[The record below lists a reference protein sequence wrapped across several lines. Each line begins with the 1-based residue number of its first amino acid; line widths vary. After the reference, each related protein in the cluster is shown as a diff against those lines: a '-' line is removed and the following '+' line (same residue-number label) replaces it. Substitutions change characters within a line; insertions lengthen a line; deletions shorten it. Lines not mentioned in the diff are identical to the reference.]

1 MIFLVGQA
9 YVSRIFR
16 LSRAEASQLWG
27 HSWTWIAEL
36 PCAVELRRLEAFKCF
51 SDRGRFF
58 LPLLACFFAMHFKS
72 AFSLLSFYFPSFP
85 LRTFNTFLRLKKVEE
100 ERAGVHDFQL
110 LCGTFECRA
119 GSTICATG
127 WLWHLQKP
135 QIYSLTMPNGG
146 GDTGLPWPQLEI
158 VFHQNDRLIARWWI
172 EYVWMHWRGV
182 CEYCLVFLPFGPYKW
197 PFGPYKCPT
206 GYSYTSPQFQSM
218 SFLFGIKS
226 SNVWA
231 WSQKS
236 NPLNTDRPTWALSSH
251 ECRSMARRRKCG
263 AWEQHSTK
271 CLLAVCEGEECQQ
284 GVSQPIWKIMTQNQG
299 CSYHMSFPFANCLC
313 VQKPFLLKLFFWCPL
328 VPRRFPTSQ
337 RSTPPFNVWG
347 VLKRS
352 CMSLLI
358 SWN

>member
-182 CEYCLVFLPFGPYKW
+182 CEYGLVFWPFGPYKW

-218 SFLFGIKS
+218 SFLFGIRVAMFEPGRRS
-226 SNVWA
+226 QTHWTLIGLHEPWAHTNAEVWPEDGSVELGSNTLRNVSWLFVKVKNA
-231 WSQKS
+231 NKACHSQFE
-236 NPLNTDRPTWALSSH
+236 R
-251 ECRSMARRRKCG
+251 
-263 AWEQHSTK
+263 
-271 CLLAVCEGEECQQ
+271 
-284 GVSQPIWKIMTQNQG
+284 
-299 CSYHMSFPFANCLC
+299 
-313 VQKPFLLKLFFWCPL
+313 
-328 VPRRFPTSQ
+328 
-337 RSTPPFNVWG
+337 
-347 VLKRS
+347 
-352 CMSLLI
+352 
-358 SWN
+358 

>member
-16 LSRAEASQLWG
+16 LSRGFSALRTLLDVNCWIAMC
-27 HSWTWIAEL
+27 SWTKETWSL
-36 PCAVELRRLEAFKCF
+36 QMFFWPRT
-51 SDRGRFF
+51 FF

-72 AFSLLSFYFPSFP
+72 AFSFLSFQFPSFP

-110 LCGTFECRA
+110 HCGTFECRA

-182 CEYCLVFLPFGPYKW
+182 CEYCLVFW

-218 SFLFGIKS
+218 SFLFRIRVAMFEPGRRSQTHWTLIGLHEPWAHTNAEVWPEDGS
-226 SNVWA
+226 VELGSNTLRNVSWLFVKVKNA
-231 WSQKS
+231 NKACHSQFE
-236 NPLNTDRPTWALSSH
+236 R
-251 ECRSMARRRKCG
+251 
-263 AWEQHSTK
+263 
-271 CLLAVCEGEECQQ
+271 
-284 GVSQPIWKIMTQNQG
+284 
-299 CSYHMSFPFANCLC
+299 
-313 VQKPFLLKLFFWCPL
+313 
-328 VPRRFPTSQ
+328 
-337 RSTPPFNVWG
+337 
-347 VLKRS
+347 
-352 CMSLLI
+352 
-358 SWN
+358 